1 MNNQEELYEEHEEE
15 QQAELTINEYDFW
28 FINIKEYEE

>member
-1 MNNQEELYEEHEEE
+1 MERGEELYEEHEEE

-28 FINIKEYEE
+28 FINVMEYEE